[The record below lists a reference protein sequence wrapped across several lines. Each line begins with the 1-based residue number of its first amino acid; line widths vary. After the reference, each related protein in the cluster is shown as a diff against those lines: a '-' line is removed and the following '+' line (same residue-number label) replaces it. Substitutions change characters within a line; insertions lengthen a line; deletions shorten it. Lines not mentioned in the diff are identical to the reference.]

1 MTEDPEVRIVSPPL
15 AGHGPIPDDSLRSR
29 KVQDGALLLPIVGMV
44 LLMPPAVQVF
54 TIDGTIFGI
63 PIPVAYVFGVWL
75 ALIVVAAFA
84 ATRLSRLADPPGGRS
99 QD

>member
-1 MTEDPEVRIVSPPL
+1 MTDDPDVKIVSPPL
-15 AGHGPIPDDSLRSR
+15 AGHGPIPDHSLRSR

-54 TIDGTIFGI
+54 AIEGTILGI
-63 PIPVAYVFGVWL
+63 PVPVAYVFGVWL

-84 ATRLSRLADPPGGRS
+84 ATRLARLTDPPNDRS
-99 QD
+99 RD